1 VMKSPAFGRRP
12 LIHAS
17 AIAVGALATTALSY
31 RRVLGANDRIRLG
44 IIGTG
49 SRAQSI
55 MKRLKDLPGNEM
67 VAVCD
72 VYQPRIKEALAIT
85 GTTARTHVEY
95 REILA
100 DKTIDAVV
108 IGSPQHWHKQM
119 TLDALSAGKDIFV
132 EKCVSHSIDEGVAM
146 VKAVEAAPDR
156 VVQTGTQQRS
166 GPHWIQGAEI
176 VKSGKLGEINFIN
189 AYWFQNVAGR
199 KYPEWE
205 PDKIDWKRFVGP
217 AKAVPPSWDHYYK
230 WRWFWNFGGGPIC
243 ELLTHWIDVV
253 HWYMGDS
260 APRKVLAR
268 GSRHLSKYDVPDT
281 STTVLEYP
289 KFTVT
294 FTNYM
299 GSKVSDGGIEF
310 RGSKGTLKVDR
321 AHLAVYPDG
330 APNVPGT
337 LTPAP
342 EILVKSQKE
351 GTINHAENFL
361 ASLRSSQTP
370 SAPMRVAHE
379 AARASHLANLS
390 LRWGTEVQWDDSR
403 GKPRRA

>member
-1 VMKSPAFGRRP
+1 MKSPVFGRRP
-12 LIHAS
+12 LIQAS
-17 AIAVGALATTALSY
+17 TIAAGALATTALSY

-55 MKRLKDLPGNEM
+55 MKRLKELPGNEM
-67 VAVCD
+67 AVVCD

-85 GTTARTHVEY
+85 GEATKTQVDY

-100 DKTIDAVV
+100 DKQIDAVV

-146 VKAVEAAPDR
+146 VKAVEAAPSR

-166 GPHWIQGAEI
+166 WAHWIQGAEI
-176 VKSGKLGEINFIN
+176 VKSGKLGEIKFIN

-205 PDKIDWKRFVGP
+205 PDKIDWKRFVGA

-253 HWYMGDS
+253 HWYTGET
-260 APRKVLAR
+260 APRTVLAR
-268 GSRHLSKYDVPDT
+268 GSKHISKYDVPDT

-289 KFTVT
+289 SFTVT

-342 EILVKSQKE
+342 EILVKSQKD
-351 GTINHAENFL
+351 GTLSHAESFL
-361 ASLRSSQTP
+361 TSLRSRKTP

-390 LRWGTEVQWDDSR
+390 LRWGTEVAWDDSR
-403 GKPRRA
+403 GKPRRV